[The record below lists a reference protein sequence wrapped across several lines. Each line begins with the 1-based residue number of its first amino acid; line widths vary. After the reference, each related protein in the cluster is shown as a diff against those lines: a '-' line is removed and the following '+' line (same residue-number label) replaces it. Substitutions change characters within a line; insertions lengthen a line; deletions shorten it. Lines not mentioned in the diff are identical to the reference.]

1 MYNLIEEFE
10 EWVTAD
16 KKVHISIDNS
26 IDFFEKFPIDKEL
39 FLYKYDIVADK
50 LIKNYNYLYLKRIE
64 QYVGKYIEQFAFEN
78 YSNFEEFK
86 NANNNSVICDFLK
99 LLYEENF
106 PVIKDFISNV
116 EQGLYDLKAMY
127 NVIRYYDY
135 LIGDTLDYNNY
146 EATLDFLLDFPR
158 GVKRKT
164 EKLSNDNHVDKG
176 AKINI
181 LSTKTELE
189 QYYVSYIEQLNDI
202 LKPANKQA
210 FFMEIY
216 N

>member
-26 IDFFEKFPIDKEL
+26 IDFFEKFSIDKEL
-39 FLYKYDIVADK
+39 FLYKYDIVSDK
-50 LIKNYNYLYLKRIE
+50 LIKNYNYLYLKMIE
-64 QYVGKYIEQFAFEN
+64 QYVGKYIEQFAFKN

-99 LLYEENF
+99 LLHEENF

-135 LIGDTLDYNNY
+135 LVRDTLDYNNY
-146 EATLDFLLDFPR
+146 EATLD
-158 GVKRKT
+158 
-164 EKLSNDNHVDKG
+164 
-176 AKINI
+176 
-181 LSTKTELE
+181 
-189 QYYVSYIEQLNDI
+189 
-202 LKPANKQA
+202 
-210 FFMEIY
+210 
-216 N
+216 